1 MNAYSGMKKMKC
13 VVLAGGGGIRLW
25 PLSRQNYPKQ
35 FLALK
40 ANRTIFEETILR
52 NRTFTDKFMII
63 TNDEYKFIV
72 EKQMEIVNI
81 RNYEMI
87 LETIGRNTAPA
98 ITLAC
103 MKSKNDDLLFVV
115 PADAKIVDGREYQS
129 AVAHAQELAKSGY
142 IVTFGIKPNKPH
154 TGYGYIKYVGNDVI
168 EFKEKPST
176 EVAEKYIADGNYLW
190 NSGMFLFRI
199 DVFLSEIRK
208 YRPDIYNSCKE
219 LTEIV
224 RSKDAVVIN
233 REMMEKI
240 PSESIDYAVME
251 NSDRIKVIPS
261 YFEWNDIGSIE
272 SFYDEMDKNIN
283 QNVIYSNCV
292 HTGIINNVENQLV
305 VANSLQDVIIVNTID
320 AVYVSKIGKSSEI
333 KNIAEKHYN
342 RYGKFFK
349 ENNISFRPWGFCE
362 VLTDNEIYKVKRIII
377 HPNKRLS
384 LHKHELKSEH
394 CIIVAGNPVIK
405 LGDSISKYT
414 ANQSVYVPKGTFHQI
429 INETDDDIEIIE
441 ISIGKSI
448 SEDDIIQAEE
458 I

>member
-1 MNAYSGMKKMKC
+1 M
-13 VVLAGGGGIRLW
+13 
-25 PLSRQNYPKQ
+25 
-35 FLALK
+35 
-40 ANRTIFEETILR
+40 
-52 NRTFTDKFMII
+52 
-63 TNDEYKFIV
+63 
-72 EKQMEIVNI
+72 
-81 RNYEMI
+81 
-87 LETIGRNTAPA
+87 
-98 ITLAC
+98 
-103 MKSKNDDLLFVV
+103 
-115 PADAKIVDGREYQS
+115 
-129 AVAHAQELAKSGY
+129 
-142 IVTFGIKPNKPH
+142 TFGIKPNKPH

-320 AVYVSKIGKSSEI
+320 AVYV
-333 KNIAEKHYN
+333 
-342 RYGKFFK
+342 
-349 ENNISFRPWGFCE
+349 
-362 VLTDNEIYKVKRIII
+362 
-377 HPNKRLS
+377 
-384 LHKHELKSEH
+384 
-394 CIIVAGNPVIK
+394 
-405 LGDSISKYT
+405 
-414 ANQSVYVPKGTFHQI
+414 
-429 INETDDDIEIIE
+429 
-441 ISIGKSI
+441 
-448 SEDDIIQAEE
+448 
-458 I
+458 